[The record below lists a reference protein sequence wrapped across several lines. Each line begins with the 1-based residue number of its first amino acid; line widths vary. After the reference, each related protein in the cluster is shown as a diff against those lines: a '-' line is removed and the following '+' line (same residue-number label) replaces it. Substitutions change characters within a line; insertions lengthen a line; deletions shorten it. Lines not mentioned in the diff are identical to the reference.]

1 MKPELIYDAKAALG
15 EGPVWDTRTGTLYWI
30 DILNKRVYAGADV
43 LLESDET
50 IGCIAPRKS
59 GGFILTKRFSFWTC
73 ETDPVR
79 TTFLSSLE
87 IEPTN
92 NRFNDGKCD
101 PRGRFL
107 AGTMDMGE
115 KDPNGSLYSFNGEAV
130 TRLLGGVTISN
141 GLTWSP
147 DHKTFYYIDTPTR
160 TVRAFD
166 YDLETGAIA
175 DPREAVR
182 VPESLGWPDGMTSDR
197 QGNLWIAMWGGAQ
210 VTKWDPASG
219 QLLERIPV
227 PAKNVSS
234 CVFGGRNMN
243 ELYITSAHVGLDEAA
258 LNQYPLTGGVF
269 RLETNVEGMPAFE
282 FAG

>member
-79 TTFLSSLE
+79 TTFLSALDN
-87 IEPTN
+87 EPAN

-107 AGTMDMGE
+107 
-115 KDPNGSLYSFNGEAV
+115 
-130 TRLLGGVTISN
+130 
-141 GLTWSP
+141 
-147 DHKTFYYIDTPTR
+147 
-160 TVRAFD
+160 
-166 YDLETGAIA
+166 
-175 DPREAVR
+175 
-182 VPESLGWPDGMTSDR
+182 
-197 QGNLWIAMWGGAQ
+197 
-210 VTKWDPASG
+210 
-219 QLLERIPV
+219 
-227 PAKNVSS
+227 
-234 CVFGGRNMN
+234 
-243 ELYITSAHVGLDEAA
+243 
-258 LNQYPLTGGVF
+258 
-269 RLETNVEGMPAFE
+269 
-282 FAG
+282 